1 MTLTRGRKEVV
12 AMPGFLR
19 RRGFGPVVLFA
30 ALVAG
35 AMVTAGCGS
44 QPAADQEASGVG
56 GETAEVTQ
64 GEATEEG
71 PAGELAE
78 PEGSPS
84 ELPSAQAQPAAE
96 EAAPSTPAA
105 EPAAPVAAAVAESA
119 PPVAAAA
126 AVAAVDW
133 VSTSQKWV
141 PIFSMESEGV
151 YVGAA
156 HVAGPTSQVG
166 KVKGVAEV
174 RLSFKD
180 IGRIYAYVPVS
191 TISITK
197 LNRVQGVSVWAIGD
211 LQIAEL

>member
-1 MTLTRGRKEVV
+1 
-12 AMPGFLR
+12 MPGFLR
-19 RRGFGPVVLFA
+19 RRGFGSVALFA

-35 AMVTAGCGS
+35 MVIPVGCGS

-56 GETAEVTQ
+56 GEAAEVTE

-78 PEGSPS
+78 PEGTPS
-84 ELPSAQAQPAAE
+84 DLPSAQAQPAAGQ
-96 EAAPSTPAA
+96 AAPSTPAA
-105 EPAAPVAAAVAESA
+105 GSAAPAAAALAAESAAPVAAA
-119 PPVAAAA
+119 
-126 AVAAVDW
+126 AVAVDW
-133 VSTSQKWV
+133 VGTSQKWV

-156 HVAGPTSQVG
+156 QVAGPTSQVG

-180 IGRIYAYVPVS
+180 VGRIYAYVPVS